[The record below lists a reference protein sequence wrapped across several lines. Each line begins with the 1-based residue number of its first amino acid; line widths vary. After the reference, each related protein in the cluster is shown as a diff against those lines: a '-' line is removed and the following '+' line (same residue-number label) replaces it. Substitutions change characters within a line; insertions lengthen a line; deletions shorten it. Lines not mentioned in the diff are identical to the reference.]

1 MLDII
6 TNKFIMKKSSYIYMI
21 IIVAV
26 IILSFLVIKY
36 TMDASAISKLQVRI
50 KSVQIQEIKVS
61 YAKLKLNIE
70 ISNPTSEGI
79 SQLSTEYNILIA
91 GSIVG
96 NGSMDLTN
104 LTAQTVKEASSIITI
119 YYVNMT
125 YAVIDAITSQ
135 NFSLTISGILNVKV
149 LFNLL
154 TISQSFSSTYLY
166 L

>member
-1 MLDII
+1 
-6 TNKFIMKKSSYIYMI
+6 MKKSSYIYII

-50 KSVQIQEIKVS
+50 KGVQIQEIKVS

-96 NGSMDLTN
+96 NGSMNLTN
-104 LTAQTVKEASSIITI
+104 LTAQTVKEASSTITI

-135 NFSLTISGILNVKV
+135 NFSLTISGILNAKV
-149 LFNLL
+149 LFDLL
-154 TISQSFSSTYLY
+154 PISQSFLSTYLY
-166 L
+166 S

>member
-166 L
+166 S